1 MADSPPEPFF
11 DLEHFVNSQQIDEV
25 PDSPP
30 EPFFDFEQLVNS
42 QQIDEVADSPP
53 EPFFDLEHFVNSQQ
67 TDDASEPRLYPIF
80 EPFVNSRQTGNG
92 VGTQSRHTLDLTDPN
107 MGLKHSE
114 IESLV
119 RQGGNV
125 AGYTIVPRARFNGLE
140 IHRIINLR
148 EISSTDL
155 ADYTVFLHDMF
166 SEIVAF
172 SRLLGGDSSLINI
185 NLRGASLTSDVNTL
199 LSANNDYSVDLF
211 INDLEKIMQSN
222 SDVQF
227 DKSLNLRVSI
237 ARSKHGGAR
246 RKIQG
251 LAHDQVLAKNRL
263 NLFMPLNITEENNL
277 CFAICLAHFLNPQK
291 LHTEL
296 ESVASA
302 LQEAAGYTDQHKI
315 SLNDIARFEHM
326 LNIKIVVFYRTDTG
340 VLEKYT
346 NTAVPH
352 LKTVFL
358 YLHDNHYFMIKKSTS
373 VYRYIIRV

>member
-1 MADSPPEPFF
+1 MAAKRCRESCDEEQGPPLRCSRDDHSFQTQQNTTENLLRLIQTVDEMKKNKSARLLKLINEVRSRSELPPEPFF
-11 DLEHFVNSQQIDEV
+11 DFEQLVNSQQIDEV

-30 EPFFDFEQLVNS
+30 EPFFDFE
-42 QQIDEVADSPP
+42 
-53 EPFFDLEHFVNSQQ
+53 HFVNSQQ
-67 TDDASEPRLYPIF
+67 IYDASEPGLYPIF

-227 DKSLNLRVSI
+227 DESLNL
-237 ARSKHGGAR
+237 
-246 RKIQG
+246 
-251 LAHDQVLAKNRL
+251 
-263 NLFMPLNITEENNL
+263 
-277 CFAICLAHFLNPQK
+277 
-291 LHTEL
+291 
-296 ESVASA
+296 
-302 LQEAAGYTDQHKI
+302 
-315 SLNDIARFEHM
+315 
-326 LNIKIVVFYRTDTG
+326 
-340 VLEKYT
+340 
-346 NTAVPH
+346 
-352 LKTVFL
+352 
-358 YLHDNHYFMIKKSTS
+358 S
-373 VYRYIIRV
+373 VYSKK